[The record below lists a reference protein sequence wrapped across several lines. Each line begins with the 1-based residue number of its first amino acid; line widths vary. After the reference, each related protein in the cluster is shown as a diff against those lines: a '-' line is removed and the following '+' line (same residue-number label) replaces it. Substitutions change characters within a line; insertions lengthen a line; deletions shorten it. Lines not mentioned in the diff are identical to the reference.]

1 MRIGAA
7 VLLFWTMTNAPAA
20 AQWDIG
26 LEVRTMRYH
35 GSSHDTANSGGPETF
50 RPANATAVGLRLER
64 ALGQARFGFQASYAG
79 VGLTA
84 AGPGLILT
92 DNSTGQLIEGQLLL
106 NFRVVGIGSSGAIRA
121 ELGPSLH
128 LWKSDQEMRPRAG
141 ALGAVAYEWLVV
153 TRLSARS
160 ELRGSFRNRGSTQVT
175 CRPNWNGESPGAT
188 AWGWDCAIGYKT
200 TLTAG

>member
-7 VLLFWTMTNAPAA
+7 VFLFWTMTNAPAA

-106 NFRVVGIGSSGAIRA
+106 NFRVDR
-121 ELGPSLH
+121 
-128 LWKSDQEMRPRAG
+128 KS
-141 ALGAVAYEWLVV
+141 
-153 TRLSARS
+153 TRLNSS
-160 ELRGSFRNRGSTQVT
+160 HVS
-175 CRPNWNGESPGAT
+175 
-188 AWGWDCAIGYKT
+188 I
-200 TLTAG
+200 

>member
-7 VLLFWTMTNAPAA
+7 VLLLWTITTAPAT

-26 LEVRTMRYH
+26 FEIRTMRYR

-50 RPANATAVGLRLER
+50 RPANGTAVGLRLER
-64 ALGQARFGFQASYAG
+64 ALGQARLGFQASYAS

-106 NFRVVGIGSSGAIRA
+106 NVRVVGIGSSGAIRA

-128 LWKSDQEMRPRAG
+128 LWKSGDENRTRLG
-141 ALGAVAYEWLVV
+141 GVTALAYEWPV
-153 TRLSARS
+153 TRRFSGAIRLEGIFSKSWFDVGDLPPEYER
-160 ELRGSFRNRGSTQVT
+160 QVT
-175 CRPNWNGESPGAT
+175 WRYGVGL
-188 AWGWDCAIGYKT
+188 GLRYR
-200 TLTAG
+200 L